1 MIEDQKADEIIGT
14 IRGMLKSFKIRTFDE
29 DTGYGLLRH
38 VLIRRGFESGEIMV
52 VLVTASLYFRQR
64 IIS

>member
-38 VLIRRGFESGEIMV
+38 VLIRRGFGKWGDHGGTGNS
-52 VLVTASLYFRQR
+52 FPC
-64 IIS
+64 ISVKE